1 MSVLDRYMNT
11 TKYQGVLRDFCNCQI
26 LNDKAKPGLFLK
38 DTILSRIGWS
48 GTPAQFPDAE
58 EYEHTYNNGDSNKGI
73 FFKTPR
79 MMVLHSGFRKD
90 VTFIE
95 SSEKGKGSIEGIY
108 PRDAYL
114 YDKWEEEHPNEPSPY
129 KRRRLILIFL
139 VDKDGAPTHKKPLL
153 LSIHG
158 GASNLFTDAY
168 GTFIEQLEAAFATA
182 MGMKTGAGFDPKQAA
197 AAIFTP
203 TFGVQM
209 YGETKKSA
217 VAFPKSWVVP
227 TEKNVADFFPK
238 KNEDIDLIEEVWET
252 CPPSVYAKS
261 FFEQCAKEIGFHQIK
276 PGLDFTLPAVS
287 DSDAPGSTR
296 VLLGARD
303 NDTGELAW

>member
-1 MSVLDRYMNT
+1 MSVLDRYLDT
-11 TKYQGVLRDFCNCQI
+11 SKYQGVLRDFCNCQI

-38 DTILSRIGWS
+38 DTVLSRIGWS
-48 GTPAQFPDAE
+48 GNVNQFPDAE

-79 MMVLHSGFRKD
+79 MVILHAGFRKD

-95 SSEKGKGSIEGIY
+95 SSEKGKGTIEGLY
-108 PRDAYL
+108 PRDSYL
-114 YDKWEEEHPNEPSPY
+114 YDKWEEDHPNEPSPY
-129 KRRRLILIFL
+129 KRRRLILMFL
-139 VDKDGAPTHKKPLL
+139 VDKDGVTTHKKPLL

-168 GTFIEQLEAAFATA
+168 GTFIEQLEAAFASA
-182 MGMKTGAGFDPKQAA
+182 KGLKTGAGFDPKMAA

-209 YGETKKSA
+209 YGETKKSP
-217 VAFPKSWVVP
+217 VTFPKSWVVP
-227 TEKNVADFFPK
+227 TEKTIADFFPK

-252 CPPSVYAKS
+252 CPPPVYAKS
-261 FFEQCAKEIGFHQIK
+261 FFEQCSKEIGFHQIR
-276 PGLDFTLPAVS
+276 PGLDFTLPEVTESSAS
-287 DSDAPGSTR
+287 GNTR
-296 VLLGARD
+296 VMLGSRD
-303 NDTGELAW
+303 TETGELSW